1 MTNAHEGKY
10 PHITLSIIPYI
21 NQFFPS
27 LLSLSHILCI
37 PYASF
42 WSINNIHETRRIRL
56 LDDGLPGSPM
66 DRYDFGASPGK
77 L

>member
-1 MTNAHEGKY
+1 MKDTLVRRW
-10 PHITLSIIPYI
+10 ITRIPLYHSILPLVP
-21 NQFFPS
+21 FF
-27 LLSLSHILCI
+27 LSLSHVY
-37 PYASF
+37 PM
-42 WSINNIHETRRIRL
+42 NNTHETRRIRL